1 MRMKR
6 SKKVRLSRSLG
17 GNISIN
23 LMLMLFGAVMI
34 LPMVYSISS
43 ALKPMEELWIFPPR
57 FLPRN
62 PTFQN
67 FADLFHLLNDSWVPF
82 SRYLFNTMF
91 VAIAGTAGNVILG
104 SMCAFAMSKME
115 FPGRRLFFQMAVL
128 SLMFTGSVTGLPN
141 FIIMSGLGWIDSYLS
156 LIIPTFASSLGL
168 YLMKQFMDS
177 MLPDTVLES
186 AKIDGAGDMHTFWQI
201 VMPIVKPAWLTLI
214 IFSVQGLWNMGS
226 TIYIYSEN
234 LKPLNYAM
242 QQILTAG
249 ISRQGAAA
257 ASAVIMM
264 IVPIVVFVFSQSNVV
279 ETMATSCMKD

>member
-214 IFSVQGLWNMGS
+214 IFSFQGLWNMGS

-279 ETMATSCMKD
+279 ETMATSGMKD

>member
-1 MRMKR
+1 MRR
-6 SKKVRLSRSLG
+6 NKKVRLNRSLG
-17 GNISIN
+17 GNLSIN
-23 LMLMLFGAVMI
+23 IMLIFFGAIMI
-34 LPMVYSISS
+34 LPMVYSVSS
-43 ALKPMEELWIFPPR
+43 ALKPLEELWIFPPR

-62 PTFQN
+62 PTLQN
-67 FADLFHLLNDSWVPF
+67 FSDLFRLLNDSWVPF

-91 VAIAGTAGNVILG
+91 VAVVGTAGNVVLG

-115 FPGRRLFFQMAVL
+115 FPGRKLFFRMAVL
-128 SLMFTGSVTGLPN
+128 SLMFTSSVTSLPN
-141 FIIMSGLGWIDSYLS
+141 FIILSGLGWIDSYWA
-156 LIIPTFASSLGL
+156 LIIPTFSSSLGL

-186 AKIDGAGDMHTFWQI
+186 AKIDGASDMLTFWKI

-214 IFSVQGLWNMGS
+214 IFSFQGLWNMGS

-249 ISRQGAAA
+249 VSRQGAAA
-257 ASAVIMM
+257 AAAVIMM
-264 IVPIVVFVFSQSNVV
+264 IVPIIVFVMTQSNVV
-279 ETMATSCMKD
+279 ETMATSGMKD